1 METINERLRILRKA
15 LLLKQDEIARK
26 IGVGSAALSKIET
39 GATSLTDSNV
49 LLICTPSRLK
59 QGITVNEDWLRKG
72 QGEMFLKDDGWPRLY
87 DSNEN
92 ELPLEERELVG
103 IYRDLLQGNK
113 EIIRESIKAALA
125 IQKNTAGVYSK
136 NSPYPESA
144 NLDSETREPETSY
157 LNDTESMSF
166 KRRNPLNLHIWGISA
181 AGNPREVGQFN
192 MRDETRPCD
201 PDLIRGDPAEYGWIK
216 VEGSSMS
223 EAGIKDGDWAV
234 VRHATAA
241 EHGEIMLVHH
251 GDDITLKRI
260 KTEEGP
266 DGREEVWMCWEDG
279 SGQRIRLDDEEYGIQ
294 GKFVTVERK

>member
-103 IYRDLLQGNK
+103 IYRDLLQGNR

-136 NSPYPESA
+136 NNPYPESI
-144 NLDSETREPETSY
+144 NLDSETREPEVPYMQDAEPIPFTG
-157 LNDTESMSF
+157 
-166 KRRNPLNLHIWGISA
+166 RRPLNLHIWGTSA

-192 MRDETRPCD
+192 MREETRPCD
-201 PDLIRGDPAEYGWIK
+201 PDLIRGDPAEHGWLK
-216 VEGSSMS
+216 VKGSSMS
-223 EAGIKDGDWAV
+223 EAGINNGDWV
-234 VRHATAA
+234 VVKHTTVA

-260 KTEEGP
+260 KIVEGR
-266 DGREEVWMCWEDG
+266 DRQEEVWMHWEDG
-279 SGQRIRLDDEEYGIQ
+279 SGRKERLDDDEYGVQ
-294 GKFVTVERK
+294 AKFVAVERK